1 MVDIVLQ
8 IGFLRNI
15 VNHGV
20 TTRILRLIEAL
31 QHAQLHIE
39 VARAAPETAHRMEKA
54 TGKNTKPILDGKNT
68 TLIKVVI

>member
-39 VARAAPETAHRMEKA
+39 VARAAPE
-54 TGKNTKPILDGKNT
+54 DGA
-68 TLIKVVI
+68 